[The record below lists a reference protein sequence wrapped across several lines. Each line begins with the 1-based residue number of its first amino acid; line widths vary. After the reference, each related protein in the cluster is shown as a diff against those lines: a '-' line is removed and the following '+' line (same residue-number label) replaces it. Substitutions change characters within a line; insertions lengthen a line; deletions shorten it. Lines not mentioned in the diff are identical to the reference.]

1 MCLLQARLVSLFAS
15 YELDCSVEGIQERLQ
30 QLVQVLPDLGELLQ
44 TAVTSS
50 QAHALPS
57 FRQPLSGVKHII
69 PVMIVSSWSL
79 NSVLLCQ
86 YRKKGTLDET
96 SIAG

>member
-1 MCLLQARLVSLFAS
+1 MCEYRYAWLLQARLVSLFAS
-15 YELDCSVEGIQERLQ
+15 YELDCSVEAIQERLQ

-57 FRQPLSGVKHII
+57 LRQPLSGVKHII
-69 PVMIVSSWSL
+69 HVIDCQQLEFELCSAVS
-79 NSVLLCQ
+79 VQ
-86 YRKKGTLDET
+86 KEGYT
-96 SIAG
+96 